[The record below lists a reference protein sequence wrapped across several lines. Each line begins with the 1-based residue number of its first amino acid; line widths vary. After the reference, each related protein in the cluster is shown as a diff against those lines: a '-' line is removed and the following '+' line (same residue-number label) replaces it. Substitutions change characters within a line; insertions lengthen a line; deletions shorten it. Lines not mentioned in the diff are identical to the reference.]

1 MLLSVI
7 IVNWNSTDY
16 LLPCLSSLYEQTK
29 GVDFEVIVVDNNSTD
44 GGCARIAGKFP
55 QVRLIQSRT
64 NLGFARANNAG
75 FARAKGDCLLF
86 LNPDTVVVGNAVATA
101 VNHLSRLSN
110 AGALG
115 CKLLNGDSTIQT
127 SALLRFPTIVNQALS
142 VEFLQKRFPRLGLW
156 GISPFYADAAEP
168 VEVEAISG
176 ACMFVKRE
184 AFSAAGMFDAR
195 YFMYSEDVDLC
206 YSIRKQGFK
215 VYFAGD
221 AQIIHYGGKST
232 DLSQTKHFDILMMK
246 ESTYTMLR
254 KWRGKRYAAFYKAA
268 FSFIAAVRLLLLAL
282 AFPIAYVGGGAGR
295 ITWSLVKWKNILEW
309 ATGDP
314 GVRKSLGKFCHDNT

>member
-7 IVNWNSTDY
+7 IVNWNSTGY

-44 GGCARIAGKFP
+44 GGCARIAGNFP
-55 QVRLIQSRT
+55 QVRLMQSPT

-75 FARAKGDCLLF
+75 FALAKGDYLLF
-86 LNPDTVVVGNAVATA
+86 LNPDTVVVRNAIATA
-101 VNHLSRLSN
+101 VNHLSRTSD

-127 SALLRFPTIVNQALS
+127 SALLRFPTIINQA
-142 VEFLQKRFPRLGLW
+142 VNAEFLQKRFPRLGLW
-156 GISPFYADAAEP
+156 GISPLYANPVNP

-176 ACMFVKRE
+176 ACIFVKRI
-184 AFSAAGMFDAR
+184 AFALAGMFDTR

-215 VYFAGD
+215 VYYTGD

-232 DLSQTKHFDILMMK
+232 DLLHTSNFNVLMMK
-246 ESTYTMLR
+246 ESAYTMLL
-254 KWRGKRYAAFYKAA
+254 KWRGKRYADLYKAA
-268 FSFIAAVRLLLLAL
+268 FSFVAMARLLLLAL
-282 AFPIAYVGGGAGR
+282 AFPVAYLRGDAGR

-309 ATGDP
+309 ATGNP
-314 GVRKSLGKFCHDNT
+314 GVRKTLGKFYNDNA